1 MNKYHVYQVDAFTKT
16 KLTGNPAGVVT
27 NADDLTDQQMQQ
39 IARELNNSE
48 TAFISQPTDKA
59 ANIRIRFFTPT
70 TEVPIC
76 GHATIGANFARA
88 VENNLPSQTIVQQTD
103 AGNLPID
110 ILKTDD
116 SYQITMTQGK
126 IRVDEPLNS
135 DIQAEI
141 LQALGINE
149 QQRNLNCPMAIAS
162 TGAPKVMI
170 AVDSQETLDDLTPD
184 LAALKNIT
192 PKINCN
198 GYFIF
203 TIDPSQKVLIHGRM
217 FSPANGIDED
227 PVTGNANGPLGAY
240 LIKYDLVET
249 HGDTFEFTIVQGE
262 KIKRAGTMLVRAYLK
277 NGQPVKIQ
285 IVGDAVIAFETTLE
299 I

>member
-285 IVGDAVIAFETTLE
+285 IVGDAVIAFETTIE